1 MGRSF
6 QHLRST
12 RECRAVSGGPEN
24 PETKAARLGR
34 RVVYPGPDQLFIDID
49 SDEQL
54 VQHLRVLAVLVEHGA
69 LQVSTWSKA
78 PSPSGQPGHAH
89 VTVQLAT
96 PMDERERIFM
106 QAMLRTDPVREALSF
121 VQLRAGEPSPVVF
134 FELPD
139 PASSVDPMTE
149 MFEP

>member
-1 MGRSF
+1 M
-6 QHLRST
+6 
-12 RECRAVSGGPEN
+12 SGGPEK

-89 VTVQLAT
+89 VTIQLAESVR

-106 QAMLRTDPVREALSF
+106 QAMLASDPVREALSL

-139 PASSVDPMTE
+139 PATASVDQLADRFGP
-149 MFEP
+149 